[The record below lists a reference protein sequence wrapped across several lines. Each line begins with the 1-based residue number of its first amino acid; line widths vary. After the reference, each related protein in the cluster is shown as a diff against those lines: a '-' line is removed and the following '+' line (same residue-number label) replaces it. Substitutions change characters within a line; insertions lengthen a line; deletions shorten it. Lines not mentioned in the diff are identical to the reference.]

1 VCTATI
7 AIGVA
12 IGAAT
17 GAAGSAIT
25 GGDPLQ
31 GALMGGLMGGVTAGM
46 GAGGTF
52 GLGPESW
59 GASVFQQGIWTE
71 SFMGLS
77 GVTAGGMAGMAT
89 TGLAASIGM
98 GMLTPQTPDYSQFGY
113 GAQPYEPQGYSSQQ
127 AKVTGSGG
135 RQAAAVLASEI
146 KQAKS
151 LRKRQAEVA
160 DYGLGMDVAGTGLQI
175 A

>member
-1 VCTATI
+1 MCEPVFWTS
-7 AIGVA
+7 VA

-25 GGDPLQ
+25 GGDVLQ
-31 GALMGGLMGGVTAGM
+31 GALMGGIMGGVTMGM
-46 GAGGTF
+46 GGFAAAAPGVEAGFMTSAGTTIF
-52 GLGPESW
+52 GE
-59 GASVFQQGIWTE
+59 
-71 SFMGLS
+71 
-77 GVTAGGMAGMAT
+77 TALMAGTMTYGAAGAAALG
-89 TGLAASIGM
+89 GLATSVGM
-98 GMLTPQTPDYSQFGY
+98 GMLTPQTPDYSQYGY
-113 GAQPYEPQGYSSQQ
+113 GAQPYEAQGYSSQH

>member
-1 VCTATI
+1 MCDPAGI
-7 AIGVA
+7 GLAIA

-17 GAAGSAIT
+17 GAAGAAIT
-25 GGDPLQ
+25 GQDVGR
-31 GALMGGLMGGVTAGM
+31 GALMGGLIGGVTAGM
-46 GAGGTF
+46 GGLAGHGGTLF
-52 GLGPESW
+52 
-59 GASVFQQGIWTE
+59 
-71 SFMGLS
+71 S
-77 GVTAGGMAGMAT
+77 GVGEAMNLSTAGVLGTNVSFAT
-89 TGLAASIGM
+89 LGGYAATSLVGSIGM
-98 GMLTPQTPDYSQFGY
+98 GMMTPQQQDYNQAFTGMPYTPQ
-113 GAQPYEPQGYSSQQ
+113 AYSSQH

-160 DYGLGMDVAGTGLQI
+160 DYGLGMSVAGTGLQL

>member
-1 VCTATI
+1 MCTATI

-46 GAGGTF
+46 GGTF

-59 GASVFQQGIWTE
+59 GANAFVDTAVNTTMF
-71 SFMGLS
+71 GLPA
-77 GVTAGGMAGMAT
+77 GVTAGGMIGMAT
-89 TGLAASIGM
+89 TGLAGSIAM

-160 DYGLGMDVAGTGLQI
+160 DYGLGMSVAGTGLQI

>member
-1 VCTATI
+1 MCDPAGI
-7 AIGVA
+7 GLAIA

-17 GAAGSAIT
+17 GAVGSAVT

-31 GALMGGLMGGVTAGM
+31 GALMGAVMGGVTAGM
-46 GAGGTF
+46 SGLAGHG
-52 GLGPESW
+52 G
-59 GASVFQQGIWTE
+59 
-71 SFMGLS
+71 MLS
-77 GVTAGGMAGMAT
+77 GVGEAMNLSTAGVLGTNVSFAT
-89 TGLAASIGM
+89 LGGYAATSLVGSIGM
-98 GMLTPQTPDYSQFGY
+98 GMMTPQQQDYNQAFTGMPYTPQ
-113 GAQPYEPQGYSSQQ
+113 AYSSQH

-160 DYGLGMDVAGTGLQI
+160 DYGLGMSVAGTGLQL